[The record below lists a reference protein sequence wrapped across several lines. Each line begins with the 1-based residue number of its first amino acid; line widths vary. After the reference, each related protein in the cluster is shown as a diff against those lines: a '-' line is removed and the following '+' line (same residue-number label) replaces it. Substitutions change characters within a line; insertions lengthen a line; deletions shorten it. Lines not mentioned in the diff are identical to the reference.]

1 MREYCLKKWR
11 YPRNGINK
19 ENWRSCWSSFLTD
32 RLQRHFFSFICHHEP
47 CYGFRTSWNL
57 SVWSIKNCQL
67 PNVWHQTSGQRQR
80 ACLKIIGSFFEQLV
94 NESLIVKPEWNGWCQ
109 LTAVQPPT
117 FHPSTFY
124 GLSQV
129 WSQVQ
134 QSKPPS
140 RQPELI
146 ALVGGIPRHSQA
158 STGTVCPLSAQGFL
172 NGW

>member
-1 MREYCLKKWR
+1 MREYCSKKWR
-11 YPRNGINK
+11 YPRNRIKKKSNHNK

-32 RLQRHFFSFICHHEP
+32 TLQRLLSFVT
-47 CYGFRTSWNL
+47 TSL
-57 SVWSIKNCQL
+57 VMSVWSIKNCQL

-80 ACLKIIGSFFEQLV
+80 ACMKIIGSFFEQLV
-94 NESLIVKPEWNGWCQ
+94 NETLIVKPEWNGWSQ

-134 QSKPPS
+134 QSKPPC
-140 RQPELI
+140 RWPELI
-146 ALVGGIPRHSQA
+146 ALVGGIPRHFQVI
-158 STGTVCPLSAQGFL
+158 TGTVCPLSAQGFL